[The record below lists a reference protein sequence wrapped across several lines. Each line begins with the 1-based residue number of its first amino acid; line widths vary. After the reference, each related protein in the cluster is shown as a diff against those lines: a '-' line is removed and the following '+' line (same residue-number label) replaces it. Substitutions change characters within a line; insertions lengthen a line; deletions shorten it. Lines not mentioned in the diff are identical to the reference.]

1 MKNGF
6 SIYDTH
12 THLGRARHSGRSC
25 TADQMLASMDRHGVD
40 RSLLIPFPVVDDYRS
55 AHDEIAAAQ
64 RAHPDRF
71 AGAACLDPFVPEGEF
86 RAEVRRCA
94 EDLGFRALKLQP
106 QYQALNPIS
115 PRSDFFFETALEHRM
130 PVVCHTGAGA
140 PYALPSLF
148 ILPARKYP
156 ELVLVLA
163 HSGGGVYVTEAIVA
177 AVVCPNVMLDL
188 SSLMPH
194 HVREVLSHIPA
205 DRLLIGSDLPESV
218 EVEVGKVIGL
228 DLPAVDKERILW
240 KNARRIFDGVPG

>member
-1 MKNGF
+1 
-6 SIYDTH
+6 
-12 THLGRARHSGRSC
+12 
-25 TADQMLASMDRHGVD
+25 MDRNGVD
-40 RSLLIPFPVVDDYRS
+40 RSLLIPFPVVEDYRS

-71 AGAACLDPFVPEGEF
+71 AGAACLDPFVPEAEF

-148 ILPARKYP
+148 MLPARKYP
-156 ELVLVLA
+156 ELVIVLA
-163 HSGGGVYVTEAIVA
+163 HSGGGVYVAEAIVA

-194 HVREVLSHIPA
+194 HVRDVLAHIPVN
-205 DRLLIGSDLPESV
+205 RLLMGSDLPESV
-218 EVEVGKVIGL
+218 EVEVGKIIGL
-228 DLPAVDKERILW
+228 DLPRTDKEQILW
-240 KNARRIFDGVPG
+240 RNARRVFDGVLE